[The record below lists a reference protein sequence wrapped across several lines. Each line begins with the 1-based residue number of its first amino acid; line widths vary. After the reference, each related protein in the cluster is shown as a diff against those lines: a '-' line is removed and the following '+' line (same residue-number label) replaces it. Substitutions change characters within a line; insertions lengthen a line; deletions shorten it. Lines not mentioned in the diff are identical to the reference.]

1 MVSRLTLTR
10 MNLGIYKAICK
21 RFETGSDGRFVDQ
34 VDVILALHE
43 LGPDLA
49 EEMQVSEM
57 ITR

>member
-1 MVSRLTLTR
+1 
-10 MNLGIYKAICK
+10 MNLGISKAICK

-43 LGPDLA
+43 LRPDLA

-57 ITR
+57 TTR